1 VRNIAIFRLSGAGV
15 ECGQEN
21 RNGREEWSLA
31 QNGPSTEEAKQ
42 HVERAARKAGPW
54 IERLARAGYVAY
66 GVVYVLVGVLAIQAA
81 FGGGGKTT
89 SQEGALRQVLLAPLG
104 SVLLGLVA
112 VGLLAYAAWR
122 LFQGILDPEKEGT
135 DVKGVVKRLDHI
147 LNGLFHA
154 ALAFSAGQLVLDS
167 GSGGGGSPD
176 DWTARLMAQ
185 PLGRWLVVVAGAVIV
200 GAGFYQFYKAY
211 EADFRDEL
219 KTGEMSAREKKW
231 TTRSGRLGYAAR
243 GVVFGVIGVFLVQA
257 ALQTDPDEAR
267 GLGGALNTLAR
278 QPFGSYILDAVAIGL
293 VAYGVFMFVMAR
305 YRRIETKLP
314 NSPRSTSTP
323 G

>member
-1 VRNIAIFRLSGAGV
+1 M
-15 ECGQEN
+15 
-21 RNGREEWSLA
+21 A
-31 QNGPSTEEAKQ
+31 QNGPSAEEARR
-42 HVERAARKAGPW
+42 HAERGARKTSPW

-66 GVVYVLVGVLAIQAA
+66 GVVYALVGVLAVQAA
-81 FGGGGKTT
+81 FGGSGETA

-104 SVLLGLVA
+104 RVLLGIVA
-112 VGLLAYAAWR
+112 VGLLAYAMWR
-122 LFQGILDPEKEGT
+122 LFQGILDPENEGT
-135 DVKGVVKRLDHI
+135 DAKGLVKRLDHV

-154 ALAFSAGQLVLDS
+154 ALAFSAGQLILGS
-167 GSGGGGSPD
+167 GGGGGGSPD

-185 PLGRWLVVVAGAVIV
+185 PFGRWLAAVAGAVIV
-200 GAGFYQFYKAY
+200 GAGLYQFYKAY
-211 EADFRDEL
+211 QADFRDDL

-267 GLGGALNTLAR
+267 GLGGALETLAR
-278 QPFGSYILDAVAIGL
+278 QPLGPYILGAVAIGL

-305 YRRIETKLP
+305 YRRIEP
-314 NSPRSTSTP
+314 A
-323 G
+323 